1 MEIKKIGIESDDHVR
16 FCEIIERLRAENA
29 ARFRIAIGIARERI
43 PLMPSCARKLLRDFL
58 QLRGKRWRGHG
69 LGKKSDARSTARG
82 LCAEREIETLE
93 ENAPGADGT
102 LVCQGFGSIRI
113 IKVEQI
119 SLRPNRGGPE
129 TARMIT
135 VSFDFRRSSLV
146 ALNDDSLA
154 ITAKARRAREVKR
167 FSGNNIFG
175 LLNVGNDFL
184 NRLFGARTD
193 SSERDGS
200 AHEAQKITPMQFV
213 SPLRSATRKFAMQ
226 TFEKIR
232 RLCQFVQATPKSA
245 MRNCGRLVAEFGIL
259 LAGRPGTVHRWQTE
273 QLVRRPV
280 VSIWYCL
287 TSWSPLLF

>member
-1 MEIKKIGIESDDHVR
+1 MVRVGPGNARSWLRRVETAHGCALRFPDSPARGEVVSVLQGRRMEIKKIGIESDDHVR
-16 FCEIIERLRAENA
+16 LCEIVERLRAENA

-69 LGKKSDARSTARG
+69 LGKKSDARSAARG

-135 VSFDFRRSSLV
+135 VSL
-146 ALNDDSLA
+146 
-154 ITAKARRAREVKR
+154 R
-167 FSGNNIFG
+167 FS
-175 LLNVGNDFL
+175 
-184 NRLFGARTD
+184 
-193 SSERDGS
+193 S
-200 AHEAQKITPMQFV
+200 
-213 SPLRSATRKFAMQ
+213 
-226 TFEKIR
+226 
-232 RLCQFVQATPKSA
+232 
-245 MRNCGRLVAEFGIL
+245 
-259 LAGRPGTVHRWQTE
+259 
-273 QLVRRPV
+273 V
-280 VSIWYCL
+280 VPRCS
-287 TSWSPLLF
+287 